1 MKTTQVATEKA
12 AHDAITILN
21 AMTPAHPTRFGYLS
35 TLAPS
40 VLRVMADVM
49 YAPCDAPTAYKPA
62 LIRAILAA
70 DQPLTH

>member
-1 MKTTQVATEKA
+1 MKTTLADTEA
-12 AHDAITILN
+12 LAHLNITALVT
-21 AMTPAHPTRFGYLS
+21 APDRQAFLS

-40 VLRVMADVM
+40 VLRVMADLM